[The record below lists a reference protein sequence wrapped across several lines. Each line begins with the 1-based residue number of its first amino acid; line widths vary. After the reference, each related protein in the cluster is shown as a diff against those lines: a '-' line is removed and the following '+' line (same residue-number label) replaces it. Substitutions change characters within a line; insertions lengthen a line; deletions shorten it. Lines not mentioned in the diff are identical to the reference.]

1 MKRKG
6 SRYLLAIVL
15 ILPAWCADTIKWPA
29 SFERLAKQA
38 KESVDVTLDSS
49 MLQLAGGFLEK
60 GDAEERHVKELVSKL
75 KGVYVKSFEFD
86 KEGQYSM
93 ADVESI
99 RSQLTGW
106 SRIVAVKS
114 TNSENTD
121 VYLKKTGDQI
131 DGLFIIDAEP
141 KELTVVHIDGPIRP
155 EDLSELGGHMGI
167 PKIGTVHRQ
176 DKNTRKD
183 GKTASPETQSHPD
196 DFDDRGGE

>member
-1 MKRKG
+1 
-6 SRYLLAIVL
+6 LAL
-15 ILPAWCADTIKWPA
+15 ILVLPGWCADTIKWPA

-49 MLQLAGGFLEK
+49 MLQLASGFLEK

-99 RSQLTGW
+99 RAQLTGW

-114 TNSENTD
+114 ADHENTD
-121 VYLKKTGDQI
+121 VYLKKAGDQI

-141 KELTVVHIDGPIRP
+141 EELTVVHIDGPIRP
-155 EDLSELGGHMGI
+155 EDLNELGGHMGI
-167 PKIGTVHRQ
+167 PKIGTLRGHE
-176 DKNTRKD
+176 KNTRKD
-183 GKTASPETQSHPD
+183 GKATSPETRSHPD
-196 DFDDRGGE
+196 DRDDRGGD

>member
-1 MKRKG
+1 MKRMG
-6 SRYLLAIVL
+6 SRYFLAMVL
-15 ILPAWCADTIKWPA
+15 ILPAWSADTIKWPA
-29 SFERLAKQA
+29 SFDKLAKEA

-49 MLQLAGGFLEK
+49 MLQLASGFLEK

-114 TNSENTD
+114 MNSENTD
-121 VYLKKTGDQI
+121 VYLKKNGDQI
-131 DGLFIIDAEP
+131 DGLFIINAEP

-155 EDLSELGGHMGI
+155 EDLNELGGHMGI
-167 PKIGTVHRQ
+167 PKIGPTRGSYKENR
-176 DKNTRKD
+176 KNDRSTR
-183 GKTASPETQSHPD
+183 PEQRPQPEGSD
-196 DFDDRGGE
+196 DLGGE

>member
-1 MKRKG
+1 MKRIGWKC
-6 SRYLLAIVL
+6 LLAIALV
-15 ILPAWCADTIKWPA
+15 IPAWSADTIKWPV

-60 GDAEERHVKELVSKL
+60 DDPEQAQVKKLVSKL
-75 KGVYVKSFEFD
+75 KGVYVRSFEFD

-93 ADVESI
+93 NDVDSI

-106 SRIVAVKS
+106 TRIVAVTSNHK
-114 TNSENTD
+114 ENTD
-121 VYLKKTGDQI
+121 VYLKKNGDQI

-155 EDLSELGGHMGI
+155 EELSELGGHMGI
-167 PKIGTVHRQ
+167 PKIGPLHEK
-176 DKNTRKD
+176 KN
-183 GKTASPETQSHPD
+183 GKTADKPDSRSHYVDSD
-196 DFDDRGGE
+196 DQGGE